1 MIKEERVIK
10 FYVVCNKLKDVIRT
24 GWINWKVDR
33 KRVES
38 VAEHI
43 YGTQMLALAMKS
55 EFEYDIDIM
64 KVIYMLALHE
74 LGETIIGDLTQFQ
87 ISKED
92 KIIIEHKAVHEIL
105 KDLLDSEKIEKLYL
119 EFDDRKTKE
128 AVFAHFCDK
137 LECDLQCRLYDE
149 EECVD
154 LNNQEGNDT
163 VNDPTVKKYLNTGKS
178 WSEMWLEFGQARYN
192 YDENFKSV
200 SEYAKNNKIKLL

>member
-1 MIKEERVIK
+1 
-10 FYVVCNKLKDVIRT
+10 
-24 GWINWKVDR
+24 
-33 KRVES
+33 
-38 VAEHI
+38 
-43 YGTQMLALAMKS
+43 MKS

-87 ISKED
+87 ISKEE
-92 KIIIEHKAVHEIL
+92 KMKIEHKAVHKIL
-105 KDLLDSEKIEKLYL
+105 KDLLDREEIEKLYL

-163 VNDPTVKKYLNTGKS
+163 VNDPTVRKYLNTGKS
-178 WSEMWLEFGQARYN
+178 WSEMWLEFGQERYN

-200 SEYAKNNKIKLL
+200 SEYAKNNKIKLP